1 MKPFL
6 HGLLGAVLLLA
17 GLAGPALGQD
27 GAAERAQNEKHLK
40 EQRAAIDQRLAVR
53 ESACYQRFV
62 VSSCLRDARRQA
74 REERTLLQKAENA
87 RKEELRRS
95 RAAQHEQNLTE
106 RQQQAEEAAPQS
118 DTAHAKPP
126 RAHSAAPLGARAAGP
141 SKAREV
147 QAERARTSAQRA
159 LDAKA
164 ARERLLDKQRAA
176 ELRVQAQQRRQ
187 AQLDAKGH
195 PHAAPLPDPP

>member
-6 HGLLGAVLLLA
+6 HWLLGAVLLLA
-17 GLAGPALGQD
+17 GLAGPALGED

-40 EQRAAIDQRLAVR
+40 EQRAAIDQRLAVQ

-62 VSSCLRDARRQA
+62 VSSCLRSARRQA

-87 RKEELRRS
+87 RKEEP
-95 RAAQHEQNLTE
+95 
-106 RQQQAEEAAPQS
+106 APQS

-126 RAHSAAPLGARAAGP
+126 RAHSAAPLGARAAGL